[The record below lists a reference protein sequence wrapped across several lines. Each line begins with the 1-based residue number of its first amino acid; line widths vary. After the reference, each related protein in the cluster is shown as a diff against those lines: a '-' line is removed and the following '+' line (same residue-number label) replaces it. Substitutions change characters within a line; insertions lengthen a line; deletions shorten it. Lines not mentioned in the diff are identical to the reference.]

1 MGYFDRHILH
11 GGGAKLPTLSKI
23 YPVHANNVKLGQNVD
38 LTLNF
43 KVLTL
48 KTL

>member
-11 GGGAKLPTLSKI
+11 GGAKLPTLQKI
-23 YPVHANNVKLGQNVD
+23 YPVHVTDIKLGQNVKQ
-38 LTLNF
+38 TLNF
-43 KVLTL
+43 KVLIL